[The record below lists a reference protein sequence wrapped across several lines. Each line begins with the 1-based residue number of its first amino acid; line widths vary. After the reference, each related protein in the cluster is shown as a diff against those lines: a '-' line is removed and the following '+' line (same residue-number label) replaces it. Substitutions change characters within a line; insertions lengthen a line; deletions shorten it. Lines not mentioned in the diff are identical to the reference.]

1 MVIENHDLPEL
12 ERARALWIANRYD
25 AAVRLFVE
33 TADANP
39 QNVLAAVDTAR
50 ALGHRHEIQRAE
62 EYLNRLQ
69 KFAAAQPDLL
79 FLMGQTYRM
88 IFREDRAIQCIQ
100 EYVSTTGKRH
110 ADAHFELAVLYE
122 RRHRLAEAEA
132 AVERV
137 LALDSAYHEAWIV
150 QARLLRQ
157 SGRQA
162 DATRLLRRLTQQ
174 PRAHAFARAQ
184 AWAALADVADKNGE
198 FAMAVS
204 HMARCKELLLP
215 HASVPQRHSASVLG
229 WLQAFNETV
238 TQDDLQR
245 WQHQQPHSAPFAR
258 MAQLTS
264 FPRSGT
270 TLLESILDAHPA
282 IVSSE
287 EREVFGRDILGS
299 SWKEPHEN
307 TPPTVAA
314 FDAIE
319 PSKLTALR
327 HRYVRAMEE
336 AMDQPIGDRL
346 HIDKNPS
353 HTLFIPAIVRLF
365 PETQFLVALRD
376 PRDVVVSCYFQYL
389 PLNPNSV
396 CFLSWESTA
405 RRFAL
410 DMGIWLR
417 LRSLLDPASWLQV
430 RYEDVVEDLS
440 AAARRALQ
448 FLRLPWDEAVL
459 DYRSRLSSKAVHSPT
474 YLDVVQPIHRR
485 PVGRWKNYARWLQP
499 SLSTL
504 DPLVKAFRYD

>member
-1 MVIENHDLPEL
+1 MIENHDLPAL
-12 ERARALWIANRYD
+12 ERARALWVANRYD
-25 AAVRLFVE
+25 EAVRLFVE

-62 EYLNRLQ
+62 LYLNRLRE
-69 KFAAAQPDLL
+69 FAAARPDLL
-79 FLMGQTYRM
+79 FLTGQTYRM
-88 IFREDRAIQCIQ
+88 IFREDRAIQCIE
-100 EYVSTTGKRH
+100 EYVAGAGKRH

-122 RRHRLAEAEA
+122 RRHRMSEAEA

-137 LALDSAYHEAWIV
+137 LQLNAAYYEAWLV

-157 SGRQA
+157 GGRPA
-162 DATRLLRRLTQQ
+162 EAARLLRRLTQQ
-174 PRAHAFARAQ
+174 PRAHAYARAQ

-198 FAMAVS
+198 FALAVS

-215 HASVPQRHSASVLG
+215 LATVPLRHSAAVLG
-229 WLQAFNETV
+229 WLQAFNEAV
-238 TQDDLQR
+238 TAEDLRR
-245 WQHQQPHSAPFAR
+245 WQGQAPDSFPNMR
-258 MAQLTS
+258 LAQLTS

-307 TPPTVAA
+307 APPTVAA
-314 FDAIE
+314 FDAI
-319 PSKLTALR
+319 PAAKLAALR
-327 HRYVRAMEE
+327 QRYLRAMEE
-336 AMDQPIGDRL
+336 AMDEPIGNRV

-353 HTLFIPAIVRLF
+353 HTLFIPAITRLF

-396 CFLSWESTA
+396 CFLSWDSTA

-417 LRSLLDPASWLQV
+417 LRKQLDSGSWLEV
-430 RYEDVVEDLS
+430 RYEDVVEDLPAT
-440 AAARRALQ
+440 AARALQ
-448 FLRLPWDEAVL
+448 FLQLPWDYSVL
-459 DYRSRLSSKAVHSPT
+459 GYRDRLSTKTVHSPT

-485 PVGRWKNYARWLQP
+485 PMGRWKNYARWIEP
-499 SLSTL
+499 CMPTL
-504 DPLVKAFRYD
+504 APLIKGLGYD